1 MFSKVK
7 NFFISFII
15 SFAVFGVVALIVVDI
30 VMKCI
35 GGAFTLDGL
44 DFNTPGQ
51 DGNNQAAVS
60 LGSGGESLY
69 FLAVITDYRPSFYG
83 DYDYKYIQENFG
95 SVKPGKLPGDISS
108 VDSSS
113 IKLSEAPEAGTV
125 DDTSDKVNI
134 IGGIKENNYR
144 TIHNDITVLVRM
156 DKERKQF
163 TFTYFP
169 KDTVISYGDERVLF
183 RDIYYKYGIGALM
196 DVVHSV
202 TGIRP
207 DRHIIVHSEY
217 VDDIIDSIGGLDLMV
232 SVPMKQTSPENGIDL
247 ELAEGLNTLNGDEAV
262 QYINYDNYDLSSFS
276 LERAGL
282 VFVRAFISRLTQPA
296 GYVNAGTKFTI
307 IRQYCVTDM
316 LVSDITD
323 NRDVW
328 YGYAQYGKQQLD
340 IKGKYITLD
349 GKRMFEIDTERT
361 LNQFVQYK
369 KLYNKK

>member
-7 NFFISFII
+7 NFFVSFII

-35 GGAFTLDGL
+35 GGAFTLDNL

-51 DGNNQAAVS
+51 NGNNQAAVS

-83 DYDYKYIQENFG
+83 DYDYKYIREKLG
-95 SVKPGKLPGDISS
+95 SLPADKVPDDISS
-108 VDSSS
+108 VDQSD
-113 IKLSEAPEAGTV
+113 IKLPEIPESGSV
-125 DDTSDKVNI
+125 DSTSDKINI
-134 IGGIKENNYR
+134 IGGLKENNYR
-144 TIHNDITVLVRM
+144 TIHNDVTVLVRM

-169 KDTVISYGDERVLF
+169 RDAVISYGDERILF
-183 RDIYYKYGIGALM
+183 RDIYYYHGFDALI

-207 DRHIIVHSEY
+207 DRHLILHAEY
-217 VDDIIDSIGGLDLMV
+217 VDDVIDSIGGLDLMV
-232 SVPMKQTSPENGIDL
+232 SVPMQLEDPENGIDI
-247 ELAEGLNTLNGDEAV
+247 EFAEGLNTLNGDEAV
-262 QYINYDNYDLSSFS
+262 QYLIYDNYDASSFS
-276 LERAGL
+276 VERAGL
-282 VFVRAFISRLTQPA
+282 VMVRAFISRLTQPA
-296 GYVNAGTKFTI
+296 GYANAGNKFTG

-323 NRDVW
+323 NRDIW
-328 YGYAQYGKQQLD
+328 YGYGQYGKQQLD
-340 IKGKYITLD
+340 IKGKYVTLD
-349 GKRMFEIDTERT
+349 GKRTYEIDMDRT
-361 LNQFVQYK
+361 LNVFVQYK
-369 KLYNKK
+369 KLYN

>member
-7 NFFISFII
+7 NFFVSFII

-35 GGAFTLDGL
+35 GGAFTLDNL

-51 DGNNQAAVS
+51 NGNNQTAVS

-83 DYDYKYIQENFG
+83 DYDYKYIREKFG
-95 SVKPGKLPGDISS
+95 SLPSDKVPDDIGSFDQTDIKLPDI
-108 VDSSS
+108 
-113 IKLSEAPEAGTV
+113 PEAGSI
-125 DDTSDKVNI
+125 DGTSDKINI
-134 IGGIKENNYR
+134 IGGLKENNYR

-169 KDTVISYGDERVLF
+169 KDAVVSYGDDRILF
-183 RDIYYKYGIGALM
+183 RDIYYTYGIDALY
-196 DVVHSV
+196 DAVHAI

-207 DRHIIVHSEY
+207 DRHIVVHSEY
-217 VDDIIDSIGGLDLMV
+217 VDEIVNSIGGLDLMV
-232 SVPMKQTSPENGIDL
+232 SVPMKLKDPSNGIDIDL
-247 ELAEGLNTLNGDEAV
+247 EAGLNTLDGEEAV
-262 QYINYDNYDLSSFS
+262 QYLNYDNYDPSSFS
-276 LERAGL
+276 VERAGL
-282 VFVRAFISRLTQPA
+282 VMIRAFISRLTQPA
-296 GYVNAGTKFTI
+296 GYTSAGKHFTD
-307 IRQYCVTDM
+307 IRQYCITDM

-323 NRDVW
+323 NRDIW

-340 IKGKYITLD
+340 LKGKYITLD
-349 GKRMFEIDTERT
+349 GKRMYEIDTERT
-361 LNQFVQYK
+361 LNVFVQYK
-369 KLYNKK
+369 KLYN